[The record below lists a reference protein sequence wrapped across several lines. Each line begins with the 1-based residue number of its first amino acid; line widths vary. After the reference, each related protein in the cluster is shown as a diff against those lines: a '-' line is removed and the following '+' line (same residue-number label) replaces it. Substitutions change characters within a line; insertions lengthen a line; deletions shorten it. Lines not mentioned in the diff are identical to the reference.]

1 MKKLKVVIVC
11 SYTCLLMLAGC
22 KTEIEQKDEDRIT
35 MKSDMQI
42 VVEDDNDHS
51 ITFQLNESK
60 AAKSLYD
67 QLPITIDVENYSDDE
82 KIFYPDEK
90 LDCSDAPFAN
100 GPAGTLAYYEP
111 WGDVVMYYD
120 VCHGASGLYALGE
133 AIAGVN
139 QIAELSGRI
148 HIRSIQQEKETD
160 SASTSYPGETT
171 KIETSEERDEMI
183 HMNIIVNDT
192 NFTASLYDNDT
203 VRAFLAQLPMTIQ
216 MDDLHRNEKYY
227 YFSNPLPTSPQA
239 VSQIHSGDIKVFGR
253 DCLVLFY
260 KDFTTSYS
268 YTSLGQVD
276 NPQGLANAL
285 GSGSVSIRFEIAE

>member
-1 MKKLKVVIVC
+1 MKKLLVVMVC
-11 SYTCLLMLAGC
+11 TCACLLMLAGC
-22 KTEIEQKDEDRIT
+22 KTEIEQKNEDRIT

-120 VCHGASGLYALGE
+120 YCHGASGLYALGE
-133 AIAGVN
+133 AIAGVE

-148 HIRSIQQEKETD
+148 HIRSIQQEDEVYPKET
-160 SASTSYPGETT
+160 TT
-171 KIETSEERDEMI
+171 IETSEERDEMI

-192 NFTASLYDNDT
+192 NFAASLYDNDT
-203 VRAFLAQLPMTIQ
+203 VRAFLVQLPMTIQ

-285 GSGSVSIRFEIAE
+285 GSGSVSIRFEIVE